1 MLVMGIGVRI
11 QKEHG
16 DGLDAARAQLVRE
29 PVKSRHV
36 ERYEHLTERIDALDG
51 FEAQGARNERRVSL
65 VMQVERVRPVGAGD
79 LQNVAEALRRDE
91 RRLRAAALDEGV
103 DDERRAVIDELRL
116 RRPQIGLVE
125 AIENTFDEIV
135 IGRRAFGADDF
146 LRLAVVADQIREG
159 PADIHGDG
167 E

>member
-1 MLVMGIGVRI
+1 
-11 QKEHG
+11 
-16 DGLDAARAQLVRE
+16 
-29 PVKSRHV
+29 
-36 ERYEHLTERIDALDG
+36 
-51 FEAQGARNERRVSL
+51 
-65 VMQVERVRPVGAGD
+65 MQVERVRPVGAGD

-116 RRPQIGLVE
+116 RRPQIGLAE